1 MESPFT
7 YSKPIT
13 GQWFIGR
20 EAESRTLSNLLT
32 QGENILISEPP
43 KSGKGSLIRQ
53 TFLSL
58 KSRGCQ
64 FIPVFVEL
72 MSIRSKEDFILRL
85 GSETLKA
92 VFSTPQDYSNA
103 IASLL
108 PNTHFI
114 FDSEAFSRSGEILS
128 LNWDMDSHDISAIIS
143 LPYRIGAT
151 TGKKIFVTL
160 SEFQNIALTD
170 GQYEI
175 CQAFETLFGTLDA
188 SEHTYASYIISGSR
202 VNAMEQILRG
212 PSRLGRFTE
221 RIQFGEIDTRI
232 IIDHVIKG
240 FNSSGKVIDREL
252 LLGACKL
259 FRNNI
264 CYINHFCSICDSLT
278 RGFIM
283 EGILKTALDILISI
297 HVPRFTSMM
306 YDLTGYQASFFRAI
320 LEGHTKFSSTDI
332 IEQYKLNSSAN
343 VLRVREALCKKEII
357 FFNDAGKPVVT
368 DPLFEYW
375 ARTEYYGIKI

>member
-92 VFSTPQDYSNA
+92 AFSTPQDYSNA

-128 LNWDMDSHDISAIIS
+128 LNWDMDSHDISAI
-143 LPYRIGAT
+143 IGAT

-306 YDLTGYQASFFRAI
+306 YDLTGYQASFFKAI

-357 FFNDAGKPVVT
+357 FFNDDGKPVVT

>member
-92 VFSTPQDYSNA
+92 AFSTPQDYSNA

-240 FNSSGKVIDREL
+240 F
-252 LLGACKL
+252 
-259 FRNNI
+259 
-264 CYINHFCSICDSLT
+264 
-278 RGFIM
+278 
-283 EGILKTALDILISI
+283 
-297 HVPRFTSMM
+297 
-306 YDLTGYQASFFRAI
+306 
-320 LEGHTKFSSTDI
+320 
-332 IEQYKLNSSAN
+332 
-343 VLRVREALCKKEII
+343 
-357 FFNDAGKPVVT
+357 
-368 DPLFEYW
+368 
-375 ARTEYYGIKI
+375 